1 MTEAEL
7 PKLLNELE
15 QATNRLNAESNS
27 INTII
32 ESVEMRVRTA
42 NPGIECTLTERLKT
56 QDEDRVIE
64 TANLGFGKSGGSW
77 GLFLY
82 NLSRE
87 GGPLSARLAIDL
99 DDDNKPKPVPLAKA
113 SRALRLAAL
122 RELPQ
127 LIEAL
132 TRKVQINIEAIED
145 ARRVVF

>member
-32 ESVEMRVRTA
+32 ESVEMRVCAA
-42 NPGIECTLTERLKT
+42 NPGIECALADRLKT
-56 QDEDRVIE
+56 EDEDRLIE
-64 TANLGFGKSGGSW
+64 AANLGFGKSGGTW

-87 GGPLSARLAIDL
+87 GGLAAKLAIEIG
-99 DDDNKPKPVPLAKA
+99 DDNRPKPVRLAQA
-113 SRALRLAAL
+113 SRALRMAAL
-122 RELPQ
+122 RELPR
-127 LIEAL
+127 LIEVL
-132 TRKVQINIEAIED
+132 TKKVKQNIQAIED
-145 ARRVVF
+145 AKRLVF